1 MKRHPNPFA
10 ETMRLLMRKYRAK
23 MMAFAEANSTE
34 AGISDEQYQAHFETL
49 VEDDDDYKKLALSG
63 LSHLFVKQ
71 FRRVSKDHPSMRQLG
86 LFSTADDVRAHFR
99 NTLVEVGPL
108 PRAGETEDE
117 AEAKALTVA
126 AINVKIAHV
135 QSRKVRSA
143 ENLKIVSAAHD
154 DTVEMCDT
162 QISLM
167 QNGADYIESLVS
179 IWEKIEHRESH
190 HE

>member
-10 ETMRLLMRKYRAK
+10 ETMRMLMRKYRTK
-23 MMAFAEANSTE
+23 MMEFAEANSTE
-34 AGISDEQYQAHFETL
+34 AGLSDDQYQTHFETL
-49 VEDDDDYKKLALSG
+49 VKDDEQYKKLGLSG
-63 LSHLFVKQ
+63 ISFLFVKQ
-71 FRRVSKDHPSMRQLG
+71 FRRATKDHPGMRQLG
-86 LFSTADDVRAHFR
+86 LFRTADDVRAHYR

-117 AEAKALTVA
+117 AEEKALTVA
-126 AINVKIAHV
+126 AINVKIVHV

-154 DTVEMCDT
+154 DTVEMCDR
-162 QISLM
+162 QIELM
-167 QNGADYIESLVS
+167 KNGADYIESLVS
-179 IWEKIEHRESH
+179 IWQGIGHGESH